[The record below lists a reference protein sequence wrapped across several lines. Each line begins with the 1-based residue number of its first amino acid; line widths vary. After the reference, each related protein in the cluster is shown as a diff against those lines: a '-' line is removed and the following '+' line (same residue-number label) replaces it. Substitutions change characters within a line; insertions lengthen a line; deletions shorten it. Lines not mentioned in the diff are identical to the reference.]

1 MSSRREATRS
11 STNSAGG
18 AGDGFRSYPNATS
31 VPPLSDLISTMRLVH
46 LMGSFSFVK
55 RRAHEFKNYGR
66 SEMSMQ
72 TSTILSPI
80 QLEPEHYVCSEEAAR
95 FLKLNLRTIQR
106 LAREGAIPAHPF
118 GEGSRKSWRFLLS
131 ELDAWMKAKVN
142 SPRRPCRS
150 IGR

>member
-1 MSSRREATRS
+1 M
-11 STNSAGG
+11 
-18 AGDGFRSYPNATS
+18 
-31 VPPLSDLISTMRLVH
+31 
-46 LMGSFSFVK
+46 
-55 RRAHEFKNYGR
+55 RRASDGEFHQSQRRPHEFKNYGR
-66 SEMSMQ
+66 STMSMQ
-72 TSTILSPI
+72 TSTIPSPVY
-80 QLEPEHYVCSEEAAR
+80 LEPEYYVCSEEAAR